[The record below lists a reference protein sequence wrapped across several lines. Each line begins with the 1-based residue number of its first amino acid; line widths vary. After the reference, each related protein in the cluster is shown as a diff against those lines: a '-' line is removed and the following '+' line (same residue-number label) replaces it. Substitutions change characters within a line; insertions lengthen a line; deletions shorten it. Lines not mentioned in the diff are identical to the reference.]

1 MGERK
6 DNPLQDSCLGN
17 PKDRGAWQATVLG
30 GVTKVGHD
38 LPTKHHQGVIMVPGV
53 VFIIMWHLMSVW

>member
-1 MGERK
+1 M

-30 GVTKVGHD
+30 GVTEVGHD

-53 VFIIMWHLMSVW
+53 IFIIM